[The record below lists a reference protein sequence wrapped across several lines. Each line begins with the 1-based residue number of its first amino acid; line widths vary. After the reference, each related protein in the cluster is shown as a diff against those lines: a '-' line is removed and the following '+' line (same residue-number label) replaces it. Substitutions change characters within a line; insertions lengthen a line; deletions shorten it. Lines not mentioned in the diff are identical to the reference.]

1 MYWFLTG
8 FAFSAFFRERHQAS
22 RLARRTEKKLK
33 EVLLQV
39 EDERRNTDQYK
50 DQVSL
55 IANLLSLLKGG
66 ERSLMV

>member
-8 FAFSAFFRERHQAS
+8 FAFSVFFRERHLAS

-55 IANLLSLLKGG
+55 IANLLSLLKGR
-66 ERSLMV
+66 ERNLMV